1 MVKKI
6 VVFVFLVS
14 FSTLFSQSDPRNDQI
29 QQLTSIYGTQ
39 SEYRLGG
46 GDLIEVNV
54 YGVEDFK
61 HNLRISS
68 SGVIKIPLLGT
79 IMVGGLTGAKLEEKL
94 ANLLNEGFLQDA
106 QVSVFVQEY
115 RSQPVFVLGAVNS
128 PGQFQITQ
136 PLHFIDVLA
145 MAGGLGSLADEVATI
160 QRAHSGIS
168 PNAQDDNGNSE
179 SEIIEINLKDL
190 LEEGELALNIPVH
203 GGDVINIPER
213 ELTVFYVI
221 GDVGRPGTYE
231 LPQDRQVLVSQGLA
245 KAGGPTRTAKMN
257 SGILVRYDAL
267 GERQELAVNF
277 SDILKGKKADFPIH
291 NNDVIF
297 IPGSTAKEIGYGL
310 LNIIPS
316 TISRAIVYPF

>member
-1 MVKKI
+1 MTKKF
-6 VVFVFLVS
+6 VVFVLLGS

-46 GDLIEVNV
+46 GDLIEVNL
-54 YGVEDFK
+54 YGVEDFQ

-68 SGVIKIPLLGT
+68 SGIIKIPLLGK
-79 IMVGGLTGAKLEEKL
+79 IMVGGLTGAEIEEKL
-94 ANLLNEGFLQDA
+94 ENLLNDGFIQDA

-115 RSQPVFVLGAVNS
+115 RSQPVFVLGAVKR
-128 PGQFQITQ
+128 PGQYQITQ
-136 PLHFIDVLA
+136 QLNFVDVLA
-145 MAGGLGSLADEVATI
+145 MAGGLAPLADEVATI
-160 QRAHSGIS
+160 QRPHSGTS
-168 PNAQDDNGNSE
+168 PDAQDDNSNSE
-179 SEIIEINLKDL
+179 SKLIEINLTAL
-190 LEEGELALNIPVH
+190 LEEGELALNIPVQ
-203 GGDVINIPER
+203 GGDVIHIPER
-213 ELTVFYVI
+213 ELKVFYVI

-231 LPQDRQVLVSQGLA
+231 LPQDREVLVSQGLA

-257 SGILVRYDAL
+257 SGILVRYNGL
-267 GERQELAVNF
+267 GSRQELAVNF
-277 SDILKGKKADFPIH
+277 SDILKGKKSDFPIH

-316 TISRAIVYPF
+316 TVSRAIIYPF